1 MKSGCTH
8 WITWLKKNK
17 RKKIISKGCC
27 LFTGDNCPCWVN
39 SSSVRLCFKILHKEL
54 DTIHSYYS
62 LYIHIV
68 PTRVLFCF
76 FSFSLFLTNRKWN
89 PNFPRQR
96 KFTGHK
102 LQKRIWIKVLPLFG
116 NPVHPSLQRKGELC
130 PIIINT
136 YFRVFPRSPTHS
148 LCLPDNWPFNGSPQY
163 DTVCA
168 QADCNQSPSFQRD
181 NSYLFSAER
190 IDPLPIPTRSMC
202 RGYLLLL
209 ITVVC
214 FHLLPGLLKC
224 RHCMLLKR
232 AKTAEQGW
240 RTKSWF
246 SHFKKGVREK
256 ERPTDWRGS
265 QKQAS
270 RQDGNF

>member
-1 MKSGCTH
+1 MHTLNNLA
-8 WITWLKKNK
+8 TKNK

-27 LFTGDNCPCWVN
+27 FLTKGITAHAESTHPQSGFVSKSCTKNWTP
-39 SSSVRLCFKILHKEL
+39 FIH
-54 DTIHSYYS
+54 TYIHSY
-62 LYIHIV
+62 IHIA
-68 PTRVLFCF
+68 PTRVFF

-116 NPVHPSLQRKGELC
+116 NPVHPSLQRKGEPC

-168 QADCNQSPSFQRD
+168 QADCNQPASFQRD

-240 RTKSWF
+240 RTK
-246 SHFKKGVREK
+246 R
-256 ERPTDWRGS
+256 
-265 QKQAS
+265 
-270 RQDGNF
+270 

>member
-1 MKSGCTH
+1 MPTH
-8 WITWLKKNK
+8 VYL
-17 RKKIISKGCC
+17 
-27 LFTGDNCPCWVN
+27 
-39 SSSVRLCFKILHKEL
+39 
-54 DTIHSYYS
+54 S
-62 LYIHIV
+62 L
-68 PTRVLFCF
+68 
-76 FSFSLFLTNRKWN
+76 SLLLTKRKWN

-102 LQKRIWIKVLPLFG
+102 VQKRIRIKVFFG
-116 NPVHPSLQRKGELC
+116 NPAHPSLQRKGEPC

-148 LCLPDNWPFNGSPQY
+148 LCVPDNWPFNGSQQY
-163 DTVCA
+163 NTVCA

-214 FHLLPGLLKC
+214 FHPLPVLLKC

-232 AKTAEQGW
+232 AKTAEQ
-240 RTKSWF
+240 
-246 SHFKKGVREK
+246 E
-256 ERPTDWRGS
+256 
-265 QKQAS
+265 
-270 RQDGNF
+270 